1 MKTELY
7 NAFEAV
13 KNCYDL
19 CMDCVFNAVS
29 PEQPERR
36 GCACL
41 FACAEVTRL
50 SLSGDKTYA
59 CGDYVPG
66 DPLSIDIDPE
76 RLSRIYYQ
84 LFPERRVRKGE
95 SYAVP
100 ENEKPRHIY
109 RVTFTVKK
117 RGEHHLRIDVG
128 AISAKAAIETAKT
141 LWSEAHT
148 EHMFHPA
155 AKRRDSVESVGFIEE
170 A

>member
-1 MKTELY
+1 MK
-7 NAFEAV
+7 
-13 KNCYDL
+13 KDL
-19 CMDCVFNAVS
+19 CASCVWNAVS

-41 FACAEVTRL
+41 FACAEVTKI
-50 SLSGDKTYA
+50 SGDPCVTLA

-66 DPLSIDIDPE
+66 DPLSVDIDPE
-76 RLSRIYYQ
+76 RLDRIYYQ

-100 ENEKPRHIY
+100 ENEKPRRIY

-117 RGEHHLRIDVG
+117 RGDHNLRIDIG
-128 AISAKAAIETAKT
+128 AISAKAAIATAKT

-155 AKRRDSVESVGFIEE
+155 AKRRDSVEGVGFIEE
-170 A
+170 G